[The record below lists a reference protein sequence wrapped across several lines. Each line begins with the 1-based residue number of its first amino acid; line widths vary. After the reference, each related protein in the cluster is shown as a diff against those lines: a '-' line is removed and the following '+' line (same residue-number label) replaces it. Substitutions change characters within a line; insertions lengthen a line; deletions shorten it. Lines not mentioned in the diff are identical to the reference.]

1 MDRVIPVDLIVK
13 SRIKDFL
20 SENEMRSKPEAIR
33 KINDEVEDL
42 LDEAVSRAKANQ
54 RTTVYPQDI

>member
-1 MDRVIPVDLIVK
+1 MDLIVK